1 MAEHCFQFSLSIEEI
16 GENFRD
22 FDLLLDSWSRWKRFW
37 TTHTAKNPPGVIVH
51 ERALPG
57 PEPAGEGRP
66 HPASLTAPIEK
77 RKPKAWELI
86 PRLLFVSDIQAEPG

>member
-1 MAEHCFQFSLSIEEI
+1 MAEHCFQSSLSIEEI

-37 TTHTAKNPPGVIVH
+37 TTHTAKI
-51 ERALPG
+51 LP
-57 PEPAGEGRP
+57 ASSWEGRP

-77 RKPKAWELI
+77 ENQKPG
-86 PRLLFVSDIQAEPG
+86 S